1 MKKWNF
7 KVKSNPKEIGQNL
20 ESELKSVDG
29 LVFNLKRDRK
39 NAIKFKM
46 RKRIQ
51 YAWYLI
57 YLNNVIVDG
66 KLSKTDIENETDV
79 EILFSQHFLWKL
91 VIFTYAFL
99 ILGLLIGL
107 ILGKIS
113 GVSTYL
119 FGVLII
125 AMGILLWN
133 TVQKKYQRNVQEY
146 KTLISEILGI

>member
-7 KVKSNPKEIGQNL
+7 KVKSNPKDIGQNL

-57 YLNNVIVDG
+57 YLNNVIVM
-66 KLSKTDIENETDV
+66 ENYQKQ
-79 EILFSQHFLWKL
+79 ILK
-91 VIFTYAFL
+91 
-99 ILGLLIGL
+99 
-107 ILGKIS
+107 
-113 GVSTYL
+113 
-119 FGVLII
+119 
-125 AMGILLWN
+125 M
-133 TVQKKYQRNVQEY
+133 RPM
-146 KTLISEILGI
+146 